1 MNNKAFGNIRVLD
14 MSRVL
19 AGPLL
24 AQNLADLGADV
35 IKVERPGHGDESRS
49 FPPYAKNEA
58 GESTD
63 DSAYFS
69 SINRGKRSVTI
80 DIATERGQALV
91 KKLAARADVLVENY
105 RVGTLERY
113 GLDYESIRKINPRII
128 YCSITGFGQTGPYK
142 DRAGYDYLFQAMSG
156 LMSLTGERDDLPG
169 GGPAKVGL
177 AICDVI
183 TGIHSSYAVA
193 AALFHRE

>member
-1 MNNKAFGNIRVLD
+1 MNSTNTTNTTNKAFGGIRVLD

-49 FPPYAKNEA
+49 FPPYLTDEN
-58 GESTD
+58 GESTE

-80 DIATERGQALV
+80 DIATARGQALV
-91 KKLAARADVLVENY
+91 KLLALLKSEA
-105 RVGTLERY
+105 
-113 GLDYESIRKINPRII
+113 
-128 YCSITGFGQTGPYK
+128 
-142 DRAGYDYLFQAMSG
+142 
-156 LMSLTGERDDLPG
+156 
-169 GGPAKVGL
+169 
-177 AICDVI
+177 
-183 TGIHSSYAVA
+183 
-193 AALFHRE
+193 